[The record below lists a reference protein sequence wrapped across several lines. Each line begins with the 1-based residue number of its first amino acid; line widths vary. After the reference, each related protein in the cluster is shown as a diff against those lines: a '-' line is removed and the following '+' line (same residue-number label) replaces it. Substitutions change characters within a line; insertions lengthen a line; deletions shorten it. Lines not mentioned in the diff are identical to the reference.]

1 MMWDECGRHEAEIP
15 FERLR
20 TSARVCARDVCNAFF
35 DSFGSCTR
43 DWHDNHSTH
52 KAELPATF
60 VSAQSYLV
68 GLKREV
74 IESGTISHIHINAPT
89 RMSSSISFY

>member
-68 GLKREV
+68 GLKRELEV
-74 IESGTISHIHINAPT
+74 VRFPGLFVDVSRCQYFSKP
-89 RMSSSISFY
+89 